1 MKPQNN
7 KGELLLKGPGRE
19 KLMAYAKSFE
29 GLSRSFYFLPD
40 RQSDIH
46 EQKEVP
52 VEIGNRRREAL
63 WHSRMVE
70 NRMVVADQLLE
81 VSRIITEMADEI
93 GMVEDVGSKNED
105 KIIKALKREG
115 LAITDLLMIENKDRR
130 LEIYMRIKAE
140 WGNRVASREA
150 AEIISEAL
158 GQNMVPSLHAK
169 SMIDKEYMDICF
181 EEEPAFQILTGF
193 AKSTKDHEKESG
205 DTFSVAKINRGQIA
219 LSLSDG
225 MGSGPAAAY
234 ESKIVIELLEQ
245 FLEAGFDTEAAV
257 LMINGAMIGRNE
269 DQIISTLDICR
280 INLYSGML
288 TYLKAGASTT
298 FIKSESQVEIIESE
312 SLPLGIFHEPD
323 FDKGRKKLYDGDII
337 VMVTDGVLDRIGG
350 EAPELLIAKALKK
363 IKSNNPKEIASKLLK
378 YATLVVDTPCKDD
391 MTILVAGIWR
401 N

>member
-40 RQSDIH
+40 RQSDIR
-46 EQKEVP
+46 ERKEVP
-52 VEIGNRRREAL
+52 AEIGNRRREAL
-63 WHSRMVE
+63 WHSRMME

-93 GMVEDVGSKNED
+93 CTVEDVGNKKED

-115 LAITDLLMIENKDRR
+115 LSTTDLLMIENKDRR
-130 LEIYMRIKAE
+130 LELYMRIKAE
-140 WGNRVASREA
+140 WGNRIASREA

-158 GQNMVPSLHAK
+158 GQNMVPALHAK

-181 EEEPAFQILTGF
+181 EEEAAFQVLTGF
-193 AKSTKDHEKESG
+193 AKSTKDNEKESG
-205 DTFSVAKINRGQIA
+205 DTFSVAKINRGQVA

-245 FLEAGFDTEAAV
+245 FLEA
-257 LMINGAMIGRNE
+257 
-269 DQIISTLDICR
+269 
-280 INLYSGML
+280 
-288 TYLKAGASTT
+288 
-298 FIKSESQVEIIESE
+298 
-312 SLPLGIFHEPD
+312 D
-323 FDKGRKKLYDGDII
+323 FDKGRKKLYDGDIV

-350 EAPELLIAKALKK
+350 EAPERLIAKALKK
-363 IKSNNPKEIASKLLK
+363 IKSTNPKEIASKLLT
-378 YATLVVDTPCKDD
+378 YATLAVDTPCKDD
-391 MTILVAGIWR
+391 MTILAAGIWR